1 MSRLDWISTSLT
13 EEPIVALDADGNE
26 NKQLQNKLETQLKP
40 ITWLH
45 LHFSSVVQTVVT
57 EIQHSMLIIFML
69 AVIFVTD
76 QCELGLFS
84 FVLTGCFSLSHVSF
98 SSHEVN

>member
-1 MSRLDWISTSLT
+1 M
-13 EEPIVALDADGNE
+13 ALDADGNE

-69 AVIFVTD
+69 TVIFVSD

>member
-69 AVIFVTD
+69 TVIFVTD

-84 FVLTGCFSLSHVSF
+84 FVLTGCFSLSHLSF